1 MYSSLKH
8 LRVIEG
14 ASFIA
19 APSCGL
25 YLSQMGAD
33 VIRFDDPKRGPDLR
47 RWPLSKSG
55 SSFYWEGLNKGK
67 RSIAVDLVRP
77 QGREI
82 AANLITAGGAG
93 AGLFLTN
100 YPAGGFLSHDK
111 LATKRPDLITLR
123 VMGWGG
129 GRQAVDYTVNST
141 VGIPFMTGPARLS
154 NEPVNHVLPAWDLLA
169 GAYGAFA
176 MISAFVERELSG
188 IGRELKLPLGDVALS
203 ALGNLGQIAEVIE
216 AGADRPRMGNEL
228 FGAIGRDFETA
239 DKRRLMIVA
248 ITARQWSALIKT
260 LYIEREISDSERNL
274 SVSFEADEGIR
285 FQHRITLYPI
295 IELAVRRRNYQEL
308 TSSFDAAGVCWG
320 PYQPLSDVVSGGI
333 VEATPELF
341 QTIMHP
347 SGCVYPAPGAAVTFA
362 KKRREAIRP
371 APQIGQHTEE
381 ILADVMGYSEGQ
393 IAKLVD
399 GGVVHCAQS
408 KQTC

>member
-33 VIRFDDPKRGPDLR
+33 VIRFDDPKRSPDLR

-55 SSFYWEGLNKGK
+55 GSFYWEGLNKGK
-67 RSIAVDLVRP
+67 RSIAIDLAQP
-77 QGREI
+77 QGKEI
-82 AANLITAGGAG
+82 AENLITASGAS

-100 YPAGGFLSHDK
+100 YPVGSFLSHDR
-111 LATKRPDLITLR
+111 LRRKRADLITLR
-123 VMGWGG
+123 VMGWGS
-129 GRQAVDYTVNST
+129 GRQAVDYTVNSA
-141 VGIPFMTGPARLS
+141 VGIPFMTGPSTLG

-176 MISAFVERELSG
+176 MISAFVERQLSG
-188 IGRELKLPLGDVALS
+188 VGRELKLPLGDVALS

-216 AGADRPRMGNEL
+216 AGADRPRIGNEL
-228 FGAIGRDFETA
+228 FGATGRDFETA
-239 DKRRLMIVA
+239 DNRRLMIVA
-248 ITARQWSALIKT
+248 ITARQWNALIKA
-260 LYIEREISDSERNL
+260 LDIEAEISDCERNL
-274 SVSFEADEGIR
+274 ALSFAVDGGIR
-285 FQHRITLYPI
+285 FQHRMALQPI
-295 IELAVRRRNYQEL
+295 IELAVRRRSYEEL

-320 PYQPLSDVVSGGI
+320 PYQALSEVVSRGI
-333 VEATPELF
+333 PEATPELF
-341 QTIMHP
+341 QTIEHP
-347 SGCVYPAPGAAVTFA
+347 SGTSYPAPGAAVTFA
-362 KKRREAIRP
+362 DKNRETVRP

-381 ILADVMGYSEGQ
+381 VLADVMGYSQGQ

-399 GGVVHCAQS
+399 GGVVQCVRS
-408 KQTC
+408 N